1 MRTSKS
7 VAPDNLRTLLQLPVI
22 QFTTDQVAQ
31 MLGISRRCAHQAINF
46 GVSLEKIRVAV
57 NVKNSH
63 STDRTI
69 YENPRWRRR
78 WVTKPW
84 S

>member
-1 MRTSKS
+1 MRTSKA
-7 VAPDNLRTLLQLPVI
+7 VAPDNLRALLQLPVI
-22 QFTTDQVAQ
+22 QFTTDQVAE
-31 MLGISRRCAHQAINF
+31 MLGISRRCALQTINF

-57 NVKNSH
+57 DVKYSDSSN
-63 STDRTI
+63 RTV

-84 S
+84 A